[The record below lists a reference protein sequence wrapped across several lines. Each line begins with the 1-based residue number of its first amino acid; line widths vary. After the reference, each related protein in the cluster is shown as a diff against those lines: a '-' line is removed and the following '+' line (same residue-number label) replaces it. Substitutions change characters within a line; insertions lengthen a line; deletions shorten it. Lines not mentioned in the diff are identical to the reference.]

1 MPTPFKGLPP
11 AMIAKYWSW
20 RGHALVWLRMQQR
33 WDSP

>member
-11 AMIAKYWSW
+11 AMIAMYWSC
-20 RGHALVWLRMQQR
+20 GGSALVWLRMQQR